1 MTIAAPPTVI
11 APDGAHSLLQPAA
24 ATQSQAAQN
33 QVGQNQAPPSQPPAS
48 LAEYL
53 ATMNPNTLAS
63 GASPSQLGQDMI
75 TGLRGFFDRSHSMTG
90 RARALADPTPPPHAA
105 MTVAHRGPAQAALDP
120 SAVRVGPQPAPGS
133 VDGQQMNRVIQ
144 ALGMMFDYS
153 IETQLVVRGSTQVS
167 GAANTLLRG
176 Q

>member
-1 MTIAAPPTVI
+1 MTIIAAPAAAI
-11 APDGAHSLLQPAA
+11 APDAALSMLQPAA
-24 ATQSQAAQN
+24 QSQPLQAQTP
-33 QVGQNQAPPSQPPAS
+33 QS
-48 LAEYL
+48 LVEYL
-53 ATMNPNTLAS
+53 AAVNPGTLAT

-75 TGLRGFFDRSHSMTG
+75 KNLQGFFDRSQSATS
-90 RARALADPTPPPHAA
+90 RARALADPTPPAHAT

-120 SAVRVGPQPAPGS
+120 SAMRVGPQPVRGS

-153 IETQLVVRGSTQVS
+153 IETQLVVRGATQVS

>member
-1 MTIAAPPTVI
+1 MTIMAAPPTAI
-11 APDGAHSLLQPAA
+11 APDAALSMLQPAA
-24 ATQSQAAQN
+24 APQN
-33 QVGQNQAPPSQPPAS
+33 QPQQSSQG
-48 LAEYL
+48 LVEYL
-53 ATMNPNTLAS
+53 AAMNPNGLAS

-75 TGLRGFFDRSHSMTG
+75 ANLKGFFDRSQSATS
-90 RARALADPTPPPHAA
+90 RARALADPTPPPHAT

-120 SAVRVGPQPAPGS
+120 SVLRVGPQPARGA
-133 VDGQQMNRVIQ
+133 VDGQQMNRAIQ

-153 IETQLVVRGSTQVS
+153 IETQLVVRGATQVS

>member
-1 MTIAAPPTVI
+1 MTVIAASPSVI
-11 APDGAHSLLQPAA
+11 APDAALSMLQPAA
-24 ATQSQAAQN
+24 AAQSQAPQA
-33 QVGQNQAPPSQPPAS
+33 QAPQN
-48 LAEYL
+48 LVEYL
-53 ATMNPNTLAS
+53 AAVNPNGLAN

-75 TGLRGFFDRSHSMTG
+75 ANLKGFFDRSQSATG
-90 RARALADPTPPPHAA
+90 RARALADPTPPPHAT

-120 SAVRVGPQPAPGS
+120 SAMRVGPQPVRGA

-153 IETQLVVRGSTQVS
+153 IETQLVVRGATQVS